1 MKSCL
6 LFSNFNA
13 DCIQLKNA
21 GPFYFLLE
29 ITIIRL
35 RQKIYFLSFTFG
47 IAAILIFASSCQN
60 QKLVKETETAL
71 PSHIITSA
79 ENYVKSITGEK
90 YFTEFISVDLTN
102 SKKIKSFYEVYF
114 TLNDSKKEFVNE
126 PIRFYV
132 TEKGVIDNTKEIS
145 GIPNCKKTPSEGIFN
160 LDEKGAIDAAASYG
174 LEEGIKD
181 WKVSFEWTN
190 EFNKYTWHLL
200 ATYNESGGENNYKAN
215 GEELFINPFDGSL
228 IDKRK
233 WNIR

>member
-1 MKSCL
+1 MEK
-6 LFSNFNA
+6 
-13 DCIQLKNA
+13 
-21 GPFYFLLE
+21 
-29 ITIIRL
+29 TIIRL
-35 RQKIYFLSFTFG
+35 RQKFNYLSLTFG
-47 IAAILIFASSCQN
+47 IAAILIIASSCQN
-60 QKLVKETETAL
+60 QKLVKETEVSF
-71 PSHIITSA
+71 PNQIIISA

-90 YFTEFISVDLTN
+90 YFADNITFDLTN

-114 TLNDSKKEFVNE
+114 TLNDSEKEFVNE
-126 PIRFYV
+126 QIRFYL
-132 TEKGVIDNTKEIS
+132 TENGTVDKTKEII

-174 LEEGIKD
+174 LEDGVKD
-181 WKVSFEWTN
+181 WKVSFEWTS